1 MPSTYA
7 HSRFGK
13 ELRGQLTD
21 KHSPCCAAINAYP
34 ELFRIG
40 LHGPDIFFYYR
51 PLIKTRVNQ
60 AAHDMHNMSGAE
72 FFAKMKERLLHL
84 PSGRRTAATAYLYG
98 FLCHFALDSVCHGY
112 VDEAIRETG
121 ISHLEIEGE
130 LDRMLLVKDGF
141 DPVSQPLMGGI
152 VPSLSNASVISR
164 FFREISAAE
173 ILESL
178 KSMVGF
184 DKLLLCP
191 HPVKRTVLLTG
202 LKVIRQYD
210 SLHGMIINRT
220 PNPACADAVQQLYAL
235 YQQALPLAE
244 RLIEGFDTEDAL
256 QDEAYRLNFE
266 SQIPG

>member
-13 ELRGQLTD
+13 ELRGLLADQG
-21 KHSPCCAAINAYP
+21 SPCCAAINAYP
-34 ELFRIG
+34 ELFQIG

-51 PLIKTRVNQ
+51 PMIKTRVNQ
-60 AAHDMHNMSGAE
+60 AAHDMHNMSGAA
-72 FFAKMKERLLHL
+72 FFSKMKERLYHL
-84 PSGRRTAATAYLYG
+84 PKGRRTAAAAYLYG
-98 FLCHFALDSVCHGY
+98 CLCHFALDSTCHGY
-112 VDEAIRETG
+112 VGEAIAETG
-121 ISHLEIEGE
+121 VSHLEIEGE

-141 DPVSQPLMGGI
+141 DPVSQPLAGEI
-152 VPSLSNASVISR
+152 VPSLPNASVISR

-178 KSMVGF
+178 KSMVFF

-191 HPVKRTVLLTG
+191 KSAKRTALKAG

-210 SLHGMIINRT
+210 NLHGMILNLT
-220 PNPACADAVQQLYAL
+220 PNSACADAVRQLYAL
-235 YQQALPLAE
+235 YEQALPLAQ
-244 RLIEGFDTEDAL
+244 RLIEGFDGADAL